1 MKVYEAIKNLTA
13 EQMEKFLDQVFL
25 TGMNTGHHMLV
36 DPEIYDENPFDEAWL
51 NSEAESPALVVNEDG
66 ESLVIEPLANVVLR
80 IIEFDAESIPDDIS
94 WESKIIMPKGM
105 NDEDEDNEGGEE

>member
-25 TGMNTGHHMLV
+25 TGMNAGYHMLV

-51 NSEAESPALVVNEDG
+51 NSETESPTLVESEEG
-66 ESLVIEPLANVVLR
+66 ESLVIEPLAKLVMR

-94 WESKIIMPKGM
+94 WQSKIIMPKGLDEVD
-105 NDEDEDNEGGEE
+105 DEDD